1 LRFSLIVAHY
11 SGPLAM
17 TYIIAPPFHSAPSPR
32 LCLTESL
39 DKEVL
44 KQSFLFIKKK
54 GTQNRKKE
62 ASTLSGLSNDS
73 HKHACISVGVRVYR
87 SFYA

>member
-1 LRFSLIVAHY
+1 
-11 SGPLAM
+11 M
-17 TYIIAPPFHSAPSPR
+17 TYIIAPPFHFAPSPLP
-32 LCLTESL
+32 LCPLPPSLSHRVSL